1 MRKLKIAIDID
12 DVLAENAAGFVAFSN
27 ERWGTSLSVD
37 DYDEHYARMWQIDTE
52 ETERRAREFHE
63 SSAVR
68 SYGHIGGAFESLKRL
83 SDRHELV
90 IATSRRLQI
99 QQDTLL
105 WIDEHFPGI
114 FSSSAVYFAG
124 IWDNIHENSH
134 KMTKAELIRT
144 IEADVLVDDQLKHCL
159 AVAESGRHALL
170 FGNYKWN
177 QASSLPARVTR
188 CMSWLDVEQEIE
200 KIAKS

>member
-1 MRKLKIAIDID
+1 MKKLKIAIDID
-12 DVLAENAAGFVAFSN
+12 DVLAENAAGFLKFSN
-27 ERWGTSLSVD
+27 ERWGTSLTLD
-37 DYDEHYARMWQIDTE
+37 DYDEHWMKMWQVDKE
-52 ETERRAREFHE
+52 EMERRASEFHN

-68 SYGHIGGAFESLKRL
+68 GYGHVGGALESLNRL
-83 SDRHELV
+83 SKSHELV

-99 QQDTLL
+99 KQDTLL
-105 WIDEHFPGI
+105 WVEEHFPGV

-124 IWDNIHENSH
+124 IWDNTDENSH
-134 KMTKAELIRT
+134 KMTKVDLIKQ
-144 IEADVLVDDQLKHCL
+144 INADVLVDDQLKHCL
-159 AVAESGRHALL
+159 AVAESGRHALI